1 MKPQTLIG
9 ALFTIIVTSCTAQA
23 QTTQPVDSWTGRDKG
38 LHLVAGAAV
47 AGLALS
53 QGATRAQ
60 ATALGTVVGVLKEA
74 HDSGGRGQVSA
85 KDAVVTALGAAA
97 LAYSPVPLTVWR
109 EQRRTYLGVSF
120 TF

>member
-9 ALFTIIVTSCTAQA
+9 ALFALIVTSCTAQA
-23 QTTQPVDSWTGRDKG
+23 QTTDSWTGRDKG
-38 LHLVAGAAV
+38 LHLVAGTAV

-85 KDAVVTALGAAA
+85 RDAVVTALGAAA

>member
-9 ALFTIIVTSCTAQA
+9 ALFSLLATACTAQA
-23 QTTQPVDSWTGRDKG
+23 QTVDSWTGRDKA

-60 ATALGTVVGVLKEA
+60 ATAAGTVVGILKEA
-74 HDSGGRGQVSA
+74 HDAGGRGQVSA
-85 KDAVVTALGAAA
+85 RDAVVTALGAAA
-97 LAYSPVPLTVWR
+97 LAYAPVPLTVWR
-109 EQRRTYLGVSF
+109 EQRRTYLGVSI

>member
-1 MKPQTLIG
+1 MKPHTIIG
-9 ALFTIIVTSCTAQA
+9 ALFALIVTSCTAQA
-23 QTTQPVDSWTGRDKG
+23 QTAQPVDSWTGKDKA

-74 HDSGGRGQVSA
+74 HDTGGRGHVSA

-97 LAYSPVPLTVWR
+97 LAYAPVPLSVWR
-109 EQRRTYLGVSF
+109 EQRRTFVGVSF